1 MKVNRENLLK
11 ELESVIPG
19 LSPKEVIEQSSC
31 FVFQDNVITTFNDE
45 IACSIGTALDIKG
58 AVPAKLLLEVLRK
71 VTDEEVEI
79 KQKKGEL
86 SIFGKK
92 IKCKI
97 RMEEKIQLSVDSV
110 DKPVDWEELPEGF
123 SDAVSMVQGC
133 ASQDESRFELTC
145 INICPEFIEA
155 CDGIQLARYDIK
167 TNLKKPFLCRKDSLR
182 HIVSMDMQSFSE
194 SKNWVHFKN
203 STGMVLSCRRFLDEA
218 KTYPDLSKFL
228 KVEGEKTQFPKNLK
242 DTVLRAEIF
251 SSDTS
256 DENKVE
262 IRIGNEKIKV
272 IGRGVSGWLS
282 ETKGMKNYTGSLIQ
296 FKIPPR
302 LFIELTQR
310 FSEFII
316 SKERIK
322 VEGEKYQYLTCIEPI
337 EDDES
342 EE

>member
-1 MKVNRENLLK
+1 
-11 ELESVIPG
+11 
-19 LSPKEVIEQSSC
+19 
-31 FVFQDNVITTFNDE
+31 
-45 IACSIGTALDIKG
+45 
-58 AVPAKLLLEVLRK
+58 
-71 VTDEEVEI
+71 
-79 KQKKGEL
+79 
-86 SIFGKK
+86 
-92 IKCKI
+92 
-97 RMEEKIQLSVDSV
+97 
-110 DKPVDWEELPEGF
+110 
-123 SDAVSMVQGC
+123 MVQGC

-262 IRIGNEKIKV
+262 IHIGNEKIKV

-282 ETKGMKNYTGSLIQ
+282 ETKGIKNYTGSPIQ

-316 SKERIK
+316 SKKRIK

-337 EDDES
+337 EGDES